1 MGKISIKVKKEFC
14 AECSMAIRRF
24 MGHMEGVQDVTVE
37 DGKITISFDSGKI
50 AEGEVLKLSKD
61 SVEKLGYGIEEE

>member
-37 DGKITISFDSGKI
+37 DGKITISFDGGKI
-50 AEGEVLKLSKD
+50 AEGEVLKLSKE

>member
-1 MGKISIKVKKEFC
+1 MDKISIRVRKEFC

-24 MGHMEGVQDVTVE
+24 MGHMKGVEDVTVE
-37 DGKITISFDSGKI
+37 DGKITISFDGSKI
-50 AEGEVLKLSKD
+50 AESDVLKLSKD